1 MSDHS
6 FPFVECEDGIR
17 LAVRVTPRARKSA
30 IAGTIT
36 SPDGRPALSIRLAAP
51 PVDGAANK
59 ALTVFL
65 AGALGV
71 SRSSVRI
78 VSGETSRL
86 KIVEVTGVTADLAS
100 RRLETRSD

>member
-6 FPFVECEDGIR
+6 FPFAESEGGIR
-17 LAVRVTPRARKSA
+17 FAVRVTPRAKKSA
-30 IAGTIT
+30 IASAISTA
-36 SPDGRPALSIRLAAP
+36 DGRPAMSIRLAAP

-59 ALTVFL
+59 ALIAFL
-65 AGALGV
+65 ASALGV
-71 SRSSVRI
+71 SRSAVRI

-86 KIVEVTGVTADLAS
+86 KIVEVTGVSAAAAS